1 MKILIIGT
9 ARSGT
14 TSFTNAI
21 ASALNLKEIIE
32 PFNPNLFYNLYNP
45 TLTNIVVKTLISQH
59 NTTEELWE
67 LSKSFDKTIL
77 LSRRDRIAS
86 WESECNGRLKRK
98 ELVDRNGYY
107 DGFNVWHESYVHNPT
122 AMDLEYMETVN
133 KYIDLIIEFQLKTN
147 LQMIWYE
154 DLYSTNY
161 ELAKNTFESVGCG
174 LKYEDAF
181 IYMNPSK
188 KYRKETSILI

>member
-1 MKILIIGT
+1 MRILIIGT

-21 ASALNLKEIIE
+21 ASTLNLKEIIE
-32 PFNPNLFYNLYNP
+32 PFNPNASYNLYNP
-45 TLTNIVVKTLISQH
+45 TQLNIVVKTLISQH
-59 NTTEELWE
+59 NTLDELWE
-67 LSKSFDKTIL
+67 LSKTFDKTIL

-86 WESECNGRLKRK
+86 WESECNGRLRK
-98 ELVDRNGYY
+98 NDIIERNGYY
-107 DGFNVWHESYVHNPT
+107 DGFDVWHESYVHNPI
-122 AMDLEYMETVN
+122 AMDTSYMETVD

-154 DLYSTNY
+154 DLYSTDY
-161 ELAKNTFESVGCG
+161 GLAKNTFESVGCG

-181 IYMNPSK
+181 VYMNPSK